1 MSIASNMKE
10 YTLQKYDTVKSP
22 SGAKKQSWVDDKAIM
37 ISIFDTSS
45 TLVTNNV
52 KYNESSHCAF
62 TFYKGIDKVRNRLK
76 DIEGNIY
83 TITDCKATGRLTS
96 LLLKKV
102 EVDG

>member
-10 YTLQKYDTVKSP
+10 YTLQKYETIKSP
-22 SGAKKQSWVDDKAIM
+22 SGAKKQQWIDDKTIM
-37 ISIFDTSS
+37 ISVFDTSS

-62 TFYKGIDKVRNRLK
+62 TFYKGIDKAKNRLK
-76 DIEGNIY
+76 DSEGNIY

-102 EVDG
+102 KLDE